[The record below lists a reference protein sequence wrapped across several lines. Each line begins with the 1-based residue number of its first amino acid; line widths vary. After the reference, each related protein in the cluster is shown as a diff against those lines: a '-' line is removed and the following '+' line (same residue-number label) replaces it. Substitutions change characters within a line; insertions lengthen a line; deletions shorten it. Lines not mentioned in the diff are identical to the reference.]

1 MIGQISRDEMRSAIE
16 DKLCAYFT
24 TTGEAATDEQIFQAS
39 AMVIRELMSRFLTVE
54 DPRHAEKE
62 VHYMSMEFLMGRSLM
77 KNAFN
82 LGVGEALTGALED
95 MGRSA
100 VDVFEAEPD
109 AGLGNGGLGRLAA
122 CYMDSMATLGL
133 EATGYSICYELGIF
147 KQQFKDGRQTEVAD
161 NWRIASHS
169 WLVPR
174 YEDAVEVRFGG
185 QIAPHWDKFGRY
197 HAEHTGY
204 DAVIA
209 VPRDMLIAGFGGKEI
224 NTLRLWD
231 AESPNFLDMYLFSEG
246 EYVRSMEQRTMAEVI
261 TKVLYPA
268 DDHIEG
274 KTLRL
279 KQQYFFVSATAQ
291 DVVRKHIRKWGD
303 IRSFAQH
310 HTIQINDTHPTLI
323 IPELM
328 RIFMDEYDMGWDEAW
343 NIVKESV
350 AYTNHTVMSE
360 ALEKWPQDL
369 MQQLLPRLW
378 EIMCEINRRWC
389 DFLVFNFNWDER
401 VGRNLIIRD
410 GKVHMANMCL
420 AACYMVNGVS
430 RLHGEI
436 LKDDLFHDIYTL
448 RPQRFTHV
456 TNGIDHRRWL
466 AQINPGLHGLLCETI
481 GDAYLTR
488 PEELIKFADFADDK
502 EVRRRVN
509 AIKQENKKALAAFC
523 KRNQGLVL
531 DTDGIIDVQ
540 VKRLHEYKRQ
550 LLCAMRIASLQMQL
564 HDDPKRDFVPRTF
577 VFGAKAAAGYRVA
590 KRIIELL
597 LSMQDDI
604 NNDPVCKGKLQ
615 VCFVENYRVSAAEAI
630 VPAAQVSEQIS
641 TAGKEASG
649 TGCMKLMMNGAV
661 TIGTLDGAN
670 VEMYERLGDENMFL
684 FGLHTD
690 EIANWRRHGYDPNGM
705 AHCDGEI
712 MRVMNRPRLR
722 RLPDA
727 HVRAHPGRRG
737 ARASRHHEHRRER
750 HLRGRPRHRGVRE
763 EHLARHITEAVPA
776 DPAGASPHNKDDR
789 RDRRRKKGLKPG
801 LGWDPS
807 PYFPKRD
814 RRIAWQTTSPSWAA

>member
-1 MIGQISRDEMRSAIE
+1 M
-16 DKLCAYFT
+16 
-24 TTGEAATDEQIFQAS
+24 
-39 AMVIRELMSRFLTVE
+39 
-54 DPRHAEKE
+54 
-62 VHYMSMEFLMGRSLM
+62 
-77 KNAFN
+77 
-82 LGVGEALTGALED
+82 
-95 MGRSA
+95 
-100 VDVFEAEPD
+100 
-109 AGLGNGGLGRLAA
+109 
-122 CYMDSMATLGL
+122 
-133 EATGYSICYELGIF
+133 GYSICYEYGIF
-147 KQQFKDGRQTEVAD
+147 QQKLEDGWQTELPD
-161 NWRIASHS
+161 NWLPGGSV
-169 WLVPR
+169 WLVPKPELSIDIHFEGDLQE
-174 YEDAVEVRFGG
+174 Y
-185 QIAPHWDKFGRY
+185 WDNQY
-197 HAEHTGY
+197 HYISHVNYSTVVATPYDMYVSGY
-204 DAVIA
+204 GSDGVS
-209 VPRDMLIAGFGGKEI
+209 V
-224 NTLRLWD
+224 LRLWS
-231 AESPNFLDMYLFSEG
+231 AKAPNFDMEMFNKGNYDRALAQNSIANAI
-246 EYVRSMEQRTMAEVI
+246 SKI
-261 TKVLYPA
+261 LYPN
-268 DDHIEG
+268 DNHLEG
-274 KTLRL
+274 KSLRL
-279 KQQYFFVSATAQ
+279 RQQYFLCAAS
-291 DVVRKHIRKWGD
+291 IGD
-303 IRSFAQH
+303 IVNTHMNVYGTLENLADKVAIH
-310 HTIQINDTHPTLI
+310 INDTHPTLI

-328 RIFMDEYDMGWDEAW
+328 RLFMDECGLGWDEAW
-343 NIVKESV
+343 EIVRQSL
-350 AYTNHTVMSE
+350 AYTNHTGMSE

-712 MRVMNRPRLR
+712 MRVMNRFREGFRDGKSYSDLVSGLLYGGDQYMLIADYRAYADCQTRMYERIRDDEERARLAIMNTAESGIFAADR
-722 RLPDA
+722 A
-727 HVRAHPGRRG
+727 IEEYAKNIWHV
-737 ARASRHHEHRRER
+737 
-750 HLRGRPRHRGVRE
+750 
-763 EHLARHITEAVPA
+763 I
-776 DPAGASPHNKDDR
+776 
-789 RDRRRKKGLKPG
+789 
-801 LGWDPS
+801 
-807 PYFPKRD
+807 
-814 RRIAWQTTSPSWAA
+814 

>member
-16 DKLCAYFT
+16 DKLCAHFCT
-24 TTGEAATDEQIFQAS
+24 TSADATDDQVFAATAI
-39 AMVIRELMSRFLTVE
+39 VIREIMSRFLAVE

-82 LGVGEALTGALED
+82 LGLSDALVGALED
-95 MGRSA
+95 LGRNAS
-100 VDVFEAEPD
+100 DIFEAEPD

-147 KQQFKDGRQTEVAD
+147 RQCFQNGMQTEVAD
-161 NWRIASHS
+161 NWRIAADS

-185 QIAPHWDKFGRY
+185 QISPHWDNFGRY
-197 HAEHTGY
+197 YAEHTGY

-209 VPRDMLIAGFGGKEI
+209 VPRDMLIAGYGGEEI
-224 NTLRLWD
+224 NILRLWD
-231 AESPNFLDMYLFSEG
+231 AKSPNSLDMYLFSEG
-246 EYVRSMEQRTMAEVI
+246 EYVKSMEQRTMAEVI

-291 DVVRKHIRKWGD
+291 DVVRKHLRKWGD
-303 IRSFAQH
+303 IRSFAKH
-310 HTIQINDTHPTLI
+310 NTIQINDTHPTLI

-328 RIFMDEYDMGWDEAW
+328 RIFMDEHGLGWDETW
-343 NIVKESV
+343 NIVRQAV

-369 MQQLLPRLW
+369 VQQLLPRLW

-389 DFLVFNFNWDER
+389 DYLVAHFNWDER

-410 GKVHMANMCL
+410 GQVHMANLCL
-420 AACYMVNGVS
+420 AACYKVNGVS

-436 LKDDLFHDIYTL
+436 LKNDLFHDVYTL
-448 RPQRFTHV
+448 RPERFTHV

-466 AQINPGLHGLLCETI
+466 AQINPGLHSLICETI
-481 GDAYLTR
+481 GPEYLTK
-488 PEELIKFADFADDK
+488 PEELEKFAAFASDS

-509 AIKQENKKALAAFC
+509 SIKHDNKLRLAAFTQ
-523 KRNQGLVL
+523 RNQGFALSTEGVV
-531 DTDGIIDVQ
+531 DVQ

-564 HDDPKRDFVPRTF
+564 RDNPNMDFVPRTF
-577 VFGAKAAAGYRVA
+577 VFGAKAAAGYKTA

-597 LSMQDDI
+597 LSMADDI
-604 NNDPVCKGKLQ
+604 NNDPVCKDKLQ

-690 EIANWRRHGYDPNGM
+690 EIASLRQRGYDPNAWANG
-705 AHCDGEI
+705 DWEI
-712 MRVMNRPRLR
+712 MRIFERFRQGFRDGKSYSDLVSNLLYGGDQYMLIADYRAYADCQSRLYDR
-722 RLPDA
+722 IRDEDEMARLAIVNTARSGFFAAD
-727 HVRAHPGRRG
+727 RA
-737 ARASRHHEHRRER
+737 
-750 HLRGRPRHRGVRE
+750 
-763 EHLARHITEAVPA
+763 I
-776 DPAGASPHNKDDR
+776 
-789 RDRRRKKGLKPG
+789 RDYAENIWKT
-801 LGWDPS
+801 
-807 PYFPKRD
+807 
-814 RRIAWQTTSPSWAA
+814 I

>member
-436 LKDDLFHDIYTL
+436 LKDDLFHDTYTL
-448 RPQRFTHV
+448 RPDRFTHV

-712 MRVMNRPRLR
+712 MRVMNRFREGFRDGKSYSDLVSGLLYGGDQYMLIADYRAYADCQTRMYERIRDDEERARLAIMNTAESGIFAADR
-722 RLPDA
+722 A
-727 HVRAHPGRRG
+727 IEEYAKNIWHV
-737 ARASRHHEHRRER
+737 
-750 HLRGRPRHRGVRE
+750 
-763 EHLARHITEAVPA
+763 I
-776 DPAGASPHNKDDR
+776 
-789 RDRRRKKGLKPG
+789 
-801 LGWDPS
+801 
-807 PYFPKRD
+807 
-814 RRIAWQTTSPSWAA
+814 

>member
-1 MIGQISRDEMRSAIE
+1 MTGEISRDEVRSAVE
-16 DKLCAYFT
+16 DKLCAHFGVTGT
-24 TTGEAATDEQIFQAS
+24 TATDDQIFQAT
-39 AMVIRELMSRFLTVE
+39 AIVIREIMSRFLTAE

-82 LGVGEALTGALED
+82 LGISEAVTGALED
-95 MGRSA
+95 MGRCA
-100 VDVFEAEPD
+100 ADIFECEPD

-147 KQQFKDGRQTEVAD
+147 RQKFADGKQTELAD
-161 NWRIASHS
+161 NWRTAAES
-169 WLVPR
+169 WLIPR
-174 YEDAVEVRFGG
+174 YDDAVEVRFGG
-185 QIAPHWDKFGRY
+185 HIAPHWDYFGHY
-197 HAEHTGY
+197 SAEHTGY

-209 VPRDMLIAGFGGKEI
+209 VPRDMLIAGYGGKEI

-231 AESPNFLDMYLFSEG
+231 AKSPNSLDMYLFSEG
-246 EYVRSMEQRTMAEVI
+246 EYVKSMEQRTMAEVI

-279 KQQYFFVSATAQ
+279 KQQYFFVSASAQ
-291 DVVRKHIRKWGD
+291 DIVRKHIRKWGD

-328 RIFMDEYDMGWDEAW
+328 RIFMDEHGLGWDEAW
-343 NIVKESV
+343 ELVKNSV

-369 MQQLLPRLW
+369 VQQLLPRLW

-389 DFLVFNFNWDER
+389 DYLIAQFGQDER
-401 VGRNLIIRD
+401 VGHSLIIQN
-410 GKVHMANMCL
+410 GQVHMANMCL
-420 AACYMVNGVS
+420 AACYKVNGVS

-436 LKDDLFHDIYTL
+436 LRRDLFRDVCSIQ
-448 RPQRFTHV
+448 PEKFTYV

-466 AQINPGLHGLLCETI
+466 AQINPEYHQLICDLL
-481 GDAYLTR
+481 GNDDYLLR
-488 PEELIKFADFADDK
+488 PEELGKLRDFADDSEARARVLAVK
-502 EVRRRVN
+502 DANKRRFAEFAN
-509 AIKQENKKALAAFC
+509 
-523 KRNQGLVL
+523 RNDGFTLN
-531 DTDGIIDVQ
+531 TDSLMDVQ

-550 LLCAMRIASLQMQL
+550 LLCAMSIASMQMQL
-564 HDDPKRDFVPRTF
+564 HDDPNMDFAPRTF
-577 VFGAKAAAGYRVA
+577 VFGAKSAAGYKTA

-597 LSMQDDI
+597 LSLADDI
-604 NNDPVCKGKLQ
+604 NNDPICRGRLAVY
-615 VCFVENYRVSAAEAI
+615 FVENYRVSAAEAI
-630 VPAAQVSEQIS
+630 VPAAQISEQIS

-684 FGLHTD
+684 FGLRTE
-690 EIANWRRHGYDPNGM
+690 EIEDRKRTGYDPAAIVGTDPELQRIFSRFSTGF
-705 AHCDGEI
+705 ADGKSYSDLVSMLLYGGDQYMLI
-712 MRVMNRPRLR
+712 ADYRAYADCQKRLYSR
-722 RLPDA
+722 ISD
-727 HVRAHPGRRG
+727 RG
-737 ARASRHHEHRRER
+737 E
-750 HLRGRPRHRGVRE
+750 
-763 EHLARHITEAVPA
+763 LARLALMNTAESGVFAADRAVSEYA
-776 DPAGASPHNKDDR
+776 RNIWNIK
-789 RDRRRKKGLKPG
+789 
-801 LGWDPS
+801 
-807 PYFPKRD
+807 
-814 RRIAWQTTSPSWAA
+814 